1 MLDLARTRLA
11 FAGLATAA
19 ALAGCMTPQA
29 KPQLSQAVLDARAHR
44 DTPVTAACPDVTLS
58 ALSPVVVG
66 FAFNDIELT
75 EGMTGPL
82 EQPAR
87 WLVCHA
93 AVSAVIRPD
102 ADSHGTD
109 AEQDALAR
117 RRAEGV
123 RDDLSA
129 RGVPAAQIRILRRGE
144 AEPTGDVLLIRA
156 EGRRW

>member
-1 MLDLARTRLA
+1 MFDLARTRLA

-44 DTPVTAACPDVTLS
+44 DAPVTAACPDVSLSTLT
-58 ALSPVVVG
+58 PVAIG
-66 FAFNDIELT
+66 FAFNDTELT
-75 EGMTGPL
+75 EGMTRLL
-82 EQPAR
+82 EEPTR
-87 WLVCHA
+87 WLVCHR

-102 ADSHGTD
+102 ADGHGTE

-123 RDDLSA
+123 QSYLSA
-129 RGVPAAQIRILRRGE
+129 RGVTAGQIRILRRGE